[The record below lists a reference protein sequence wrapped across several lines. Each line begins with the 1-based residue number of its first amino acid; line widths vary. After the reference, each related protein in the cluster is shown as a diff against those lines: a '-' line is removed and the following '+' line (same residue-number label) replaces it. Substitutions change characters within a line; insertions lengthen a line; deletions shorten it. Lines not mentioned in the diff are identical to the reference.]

1 MVHTIGGYEARR
13 FPRYCVGTDPA
24 AARGRYTKEGQV
36 LSCDHAQSL
45 LIVAARFPS
54 ATGKFGQGSSGCR
67 AGRMH
72 LLRQLG
78 EYGLEGVLALVRGD
92 LDGQLLDRVGLV
104 LDVDINSHAGGR
116 HGLSPGGSG
125 GPQSNPVPN
134 KGATDNTPACGD
146 ERGRAVSGAL
156 RREEKTAF
164 GGRAGSRSCMRQLLP
179 YPSARQAA
187 LARQADLQV
196 ANDDAGW

>member
-1 MVHTIGGYEARR
+1 
-13 FPRYCVGTDPA
+13 
-24 AARGRYTKEGQV
+24 
-36 LSCDHAQSL
+36 
-45 LIVAARFPS
+45 
-54 ATGKFGQGSSGCR
+54 
-67 AGRMH
+67 MH
-72 LLRQLG
+72 LLRKLG
-78 EYGLEGVLALVRGD
+78 EDGLEGVLALVRGD

-104 LDVDINSHAGGR
+104 LDLDINSHAGGR
-116 HGLSPGGSG
+116 HRLSPRGSG
-125 GPQSNPVPN
+125 GSQSDPVPN

-146 ERGRAVSGAL
+146 DRGRAVSG
-156 RREEKTAF
+156 EEKTAF